1 MSARRLQANVYVDGV
16 FYAAGSE
23 PPASVAKQIVNPKA
37 WDDGDVVE
45 PEPAGPKYPEGAPS
59 VDWKG
64 DQLDAYAA
72 DRCAAQLAG
81 AGATGEALVNLEV
94 KGQYLSSKFW
104 PAIYKRAEHEAEL

>member
-72 DRCAAQLAG
+72 DHSVDLKGASNKADKVAAIEAAAKGDGSGDG
-81 AGATGEALVNLEV
+81 A
-94 KGQYLSSKFW
+94 
-104 PAIYKRAEHEAEL
+104 